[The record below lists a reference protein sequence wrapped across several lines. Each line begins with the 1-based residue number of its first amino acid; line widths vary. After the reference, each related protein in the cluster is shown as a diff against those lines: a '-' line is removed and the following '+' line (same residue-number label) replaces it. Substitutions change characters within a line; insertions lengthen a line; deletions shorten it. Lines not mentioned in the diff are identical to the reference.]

1 MEVQQLV
8 SIAPWTMI
16 FQILNLLLLTVL
28 FKKFLFKPVT
38 EILDKRK
45 SEIENHYSEAE
56 KAENDAKTLKQGYEA
71 KMAGARQ
78 EADQVIKT
86 ATDSANVMSGEIIEA
101 ARKDAAHIR
110 EKAEQEI
117 ELEKRKVFND
127 VKEDLSGIALDIAS
141 KVIDREIREEDHKQ
155 LIDDFIRNV
164 GEQA

>member
-1 MEVQQLV
+1 MDVQQLV

-127 VKEDLSGIALDIAS
+127 VKDDLSGIALDIAS

>member
-1 MEVQQLV
+1 MDVQQLV

-86 ATDSANVMSGEIIEA
+86 ATDSANVMSGEIIQYLYGAHGFREA
-101 ARKDAAHIR
+101 EGLQRCEGR
-110 EKAEQEI
+110 SF
-117 ELEKRKVFND
+117 R
-127 VKEDLSGIALDIAS
+127 
-141 KVIDREIREEDHKQ
+141 DRP
-155 LIDDFIRNV
+155 
-164 GEQA
+164 

>member
-1 MEVQQLV
+1 MDVQQLV

-56 KAENDAKTLKQGYEA
+56 KAENDAKTLKQDYEA

-127 VKEDLSGIALDIAS
+127 VKDDLSGIALDIAS